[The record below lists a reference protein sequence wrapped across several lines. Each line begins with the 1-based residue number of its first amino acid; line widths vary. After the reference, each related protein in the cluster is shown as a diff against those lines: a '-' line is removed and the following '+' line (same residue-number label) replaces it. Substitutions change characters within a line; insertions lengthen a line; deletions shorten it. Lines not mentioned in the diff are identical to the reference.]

1 MVEGSIELVLNKYLE
16 LISPKEGVKQDDID
30 SKGEIIVYTRDEDY
44 DQYKILKITNYGN
57 HIIVSEYY
65 YSYIGEIEVRKGF
78 HGVKPSEV
86 LRLYLPH
93 LFK

>member
-44 DQYKILKITNYGN
+44 DQVRLLTIINYGN
-57 HIIVSEYY
+57 HIKVEEYY
-65 YSYIGEIEVRKGF
+65 YSYLGDVTIEKVF
-78 HGVKPSEV
+78 HGVKPSSI
-86 LRLYLPH
+86 LRLFFPKV
-93 LFK
+93 FM